1 MSEAHEGQV
10 VLRHTF
16 REVYDWLTR
25 SGPVNL
31 RTDRRSTAFQAM
43 AGFASR
49 GPHAGERVIR
59 FTSKGRES
67 ARAYECCWGRYHNCS
82 GRASECTAWLWILRS
97 TGTGRQT
104 SDTTDRPASSYWQRI
119 SW

>member
-1 MSEAHEGQV
+1 MSEAHAGQV
-10 VLRHTF
+10 LLKHTF
-16 REVYDWLTR
+16 REAYEWLTR

-31 RTDRRSTAFQAM
+31 STEKRATAFQAM

-67 ARAYECCWGRYHNCS
+67 ARAYACCWGRYHNCYATRIGMYCVAVDS
-82 GRASECTAWLWILRS
+82 AVDWDGP
-97 TGTGRQT
+97 T
-104 SDTTDRPASSYWQRI
+104 S
-119 SW
+119 